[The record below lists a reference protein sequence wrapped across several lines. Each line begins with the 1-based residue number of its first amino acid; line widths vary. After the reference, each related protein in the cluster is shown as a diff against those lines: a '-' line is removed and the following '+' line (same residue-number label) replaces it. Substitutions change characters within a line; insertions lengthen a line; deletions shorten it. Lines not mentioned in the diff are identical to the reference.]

1 MENMTEK
8 EEHTEEWAEE
18 WDAALALGRFRERQS
33 MACQL
38 MTACQKDTIAEA
50 LYHCDDQKTIN
61 RLYANFKDIISPE
74 GAPEF

>member
-1 MENMTEK
+1 MTE
-8 EEHTEEWAEE
+8 EYTEEWAEE
-18 WDAALALGRFRERQS
+18 WKAALAIGRFNERQS

-38 MTACQKDTIAEA
+38 MTSRQRDTIAEA
-50 LYHCDDQKTIN
+50 LYHCDDQETIN